1 VRSLDSR
8 LEALGAGA
16 RHEHDG
22 ARPASDRWAGQGVY
36 RCAAGGRRVSLLKV
50 LQSTHCSGSC
60 HYCAFRSSSDVRR
73 EALLPDELARHFLEL
88 QRRGVVQGLFLSSGI
103 HGPPDRAMARMV
115 DTAELVRR
123 AGFRGYVH
131 LKVLPGASDAA
142 VERVVALAD
151 RVSINLE
158 APTQA
163 ALDRISPAKRLEGQL
178 LAPLAAAARIAA
190 RRGLRS
196 GVTTQFVVGGGGES
210 DSELLGRSASLYGD
224 RLVSRCYFS
233 PFSPPAD
240 GPLAGVAAS
249 PRQRMVRLYQADW
262 LLRFFGF
269 AVDEIP
275 VDHAGALDLGVDPK
289 TRWAALHPE
298 RFPLEVNRAS
308 RPELLRVPGIGPTGA
323 DRIISA
329 RRQGRLRSP
338 RALAALG
345 VRGSL
350 ASPYLTFDGRRSGRG
365 IQIALPGVETADNEP
380 PAARA

>member
-1 VRSLDSR
+1 VRSFDDR

-16 RHEHDG
+16 RHERDG
-22 ARPASDRWAGQGVY
+22 ARPASDRWVGDGVY
-36 RCAAGGRRVSLLKV
+36 RCAAGGRRTVSLLKV

-60 HYCAFRSSSDVRR
+60 HYCAFRSANDVRR
-73 EALLPDELARHFLEL
+73 EALAPDELARHFLEL
-88 QRRGVVQGLFLSSGI
+88 ERRGVVHGLFLSSGI
-103 HGPPDRAMARMV
+103 HGSPDVAMARMV

-158 APTQA
+158 APTQE

-178 LAPLAAAARIAA
+178 LAPLATAARIAA

-210 DSELLGRSASLYGD
+210 DADLLCRASSLYVD
-224 RLVSRCYFS
+224 HLVARCYFS
-233 PFSPPAD
+233 AFSPPES
-240 GPLAGVAAS
+240 GPLAAAPAA

-269 AVDEIP
+269 SVGEIP
-275 VDHAGALDLGVDPK
+275 LDGAGGLDLGVDPK
-289 TRWAALHPE
+289 TRWAELHPE
-298 RFPLEVNRAS
+298 RFPIEVNHAS
-308 RPELLRVPGIGPTGA
+308 PRELLRVPGIGPTGA
-323 DRIISA
+323 SRIVTA

-338 RALAALG
+338 RALARLG
-345 VRGSL
+345 VRANV
-350 ASPYLTFDGRRSGRG
+350 ASPYLTFDGCGSGRG
-365 IQIALPGVETADNEP
+365 VQIALPWVKTVREEI
-380 PAARA
+380 